1 MAKHIN
7 LTAKGDKIVSIFGVL
22 FKDEN
27 LPKDGYVEMKDE
39 SQELSWGFGLEI
51 DFDNI

>member
-1 MAKHIN
+1 MAEHIN
-7 LTAKGDKIVSIFGVL
+7 LSARGDKIVPIFGGL

-39 SQELSWGFGLEI
+39 SKESSWGFGLEI